1 MYFHRIGGIVPMVVQ
16 DLHAMCIKDVVDGSL
31 ANSNLTIHDVNAIAV
46 TVKPGWFIYKHSTRF
61 YVAFRIIICIYI
73 YIWNWW

>member
-46 TVKPGWFIYKHSTRF
+46 TVKPG
-61 YVAFRIIICIYI
+61 
-73 YIWNWW
+73 